1 VSMFK
6 VNLTANEVLEACNVV
21 RMVAE
26 YLVSLPFSLRQSF
39 FSRRW
44 LCSSV
49 ASLMCPSFAK
59 TYCQL
64 TSWISE
70 LRRVG
75 IWSRV
80 PGFSTFDIFV
90 SWKKSVIR
98 PTSVVL
104 PNSDGENS
112 HGNALVVN
120 WFYLPVKMWAYNKAL
135 DEIPFACL

>member
-1 VSMFK
+1 VFK
-6 VNLTANEVLEACNVV
+6 IGLEFNLQFLIKTPVGLNMPNGKDLNSISPPRLPPLTANEVLEACNVV
-21 RMVAE
+21 RMVVE

-59 TYCQL
+59 TCCQL

-75 IWSRV
+75 IDPGYLGSRHV
-80 PGFSTFDIFV
+80 TFL
-90 SWKKSVIR
+90 SPEKKV
-98 PTSVVL
+98 
-104 PNSDGENS
+104 
-112 HGNALVVN
+112 
-120 WFYLPVKMWAYNKAL
+120 
-135 DEIPFACL
+135 